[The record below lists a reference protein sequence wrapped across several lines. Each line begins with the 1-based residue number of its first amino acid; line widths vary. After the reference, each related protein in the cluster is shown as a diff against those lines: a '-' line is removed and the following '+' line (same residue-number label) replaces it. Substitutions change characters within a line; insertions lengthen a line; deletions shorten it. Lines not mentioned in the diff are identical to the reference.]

1 MGFVVF
7 PYLRKRYGGENNEDS
22 IEGIPVAELLNHL
35 FTFKTFKRDDAER
48 IFAMPRNR
56 YQDLAN
62 RLDALGIFVRGTNNA
77 RELNPE
83 LSRQEVAALVRGERC
98 ASKLSEIRERV
109 AEFLS
114 PTLPDE
120 VSGISGQL
128 AEPLEDAVETGWQT
142 VPLTDLK
149 PS

>member
-1 MGFVVF
+1 MVF
-7 PYLRKRYGGENNEDS
+7 PYLRKRYGGENNADS
-22 IEGIPVAELLNHL
+22 VEGIPVSELLNHL

-109 AEFLS
+109 SGFLS
-114 PTLPDE
+114 PSLPDHIPE
-120 VSGISGQL
+120 SGEMVSS
-128 AEPLEDAVETGWQT
+128 ESDAVETGWRT
-142 VPLTDLK
+142 VPLSDLK
-149 PS
+149 PSGNP